1 MNNKI
6 ISAILSVLFFLFAYV
21 QLNDPDGWKWVVAYV
36 LPAILFG
43 LLVFDIAIV
52 KVARVLV
59 ITYSCIALLYLP
71 DFFGWLMD
79 GLPSIVE
86 TMRADKPYV
95 EFVREFLGL
104 GIVIAALVYYVK
116 KASNVELA

>member
-1 MNNKI
+1 MNKKI
-6 ISAILSVLFFLFAYV
+6 IPTILSVLFFLFAYV
-21 QLNDPDGWKWVVAYV
+21 QLNDIDGWKWVVGYA

-43 LLVFDIAIV
+43 LLVFDIRSV

-59 ITYSCIALLYLP
+59 ISYSCIALLYLP
-71 DFFGWLMD
+71 DFCGWLMD

-86 TMRADKPYV
+86 TMKADKPYV

-104 GIVIAALVYYVK
+104 GIVIAALVYYVRIESK
-116 KASNVELA
+116 VDLA